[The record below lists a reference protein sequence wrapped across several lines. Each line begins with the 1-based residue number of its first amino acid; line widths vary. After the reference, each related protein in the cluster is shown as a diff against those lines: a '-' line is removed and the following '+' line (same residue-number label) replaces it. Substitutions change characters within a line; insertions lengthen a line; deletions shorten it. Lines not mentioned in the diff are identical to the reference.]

1 MRRYILLT
9 IPDKDC
15 PHSSLGTRLVPRFV
29 LGPVPG
35 AVPTGPVPGVA
46 PRLVTAP
53 PGPWLFTIKLVFK
66 IKIFIIVF

>member
-15 PHSSLGTRLVPRFV
+15 LHSPLGVGLVV
-29 LGPVPG
+29 GLVPG
-35 AVPTGPVPGVA
+35 AVPTGPVPGVV

-53 PGPWLFTIKLVFK
+53 PA
-66 IKIFIIVF
+66 

>member
-1 MRRYILLT
+1 MKTVSNLRSGRDMCHYILLT

-15 PHSSLGTRLVPRFV
+15 LQSSLGAGPVPRFV

-35 AVPTGPVPGVA
+35 AVPTGPVLGVA

-53 PGPWLFTIKLVFK
+53 LGP
-66 IKIFIIVF
+66 

>member
-15 PHSSLGTRLVPRFV
+15 LHSSLGV
-29 LGPVPG
+29 GPVPEIVLG
-35 AVPTGPVPGVA
+35 SVPRAVPAGPVLGVA

-53 PGPWLFTIKLVFK
+53 PGLLPFMLRIG
-66 IKIFIIVF
+66 